1 MNRSCF
7 TGLFLNIID
16 VFTFL
21 FRNIPGCNNIK
32 KVFGNHKGMHS
43 MQAIISR
50 VDMSMH
56 ACKKNA
62 LKDTIKGTVHS
73 KMTFTYF
80 VPIHNDFPSSVEHKN
95 R

>member
-1 MNRSCF
+1 
-7 TGLFLNIID
+7 
-16 VFTFL
+16 
-21 FRNIPGCNNIK
+21 
-32 KVFGNHKGMHS
+32 MHS

-56 ACKKNA
+56 AKKKKNA

-73 KMTFTYF
+73 KMTFTYV
-80 VPIHNDFPSSVEHKN
+80 VPNHNDLPSSVEHKN